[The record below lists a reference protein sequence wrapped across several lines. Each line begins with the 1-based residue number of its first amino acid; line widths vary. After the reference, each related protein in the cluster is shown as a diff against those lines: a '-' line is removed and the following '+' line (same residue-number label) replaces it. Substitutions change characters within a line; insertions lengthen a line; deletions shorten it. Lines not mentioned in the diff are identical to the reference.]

1 MNLRAVMLALLSKQ
15 PNTGYGI
22 GRLLRRELSHLWVAR
37 LQQIYSELAKLE
49 SEGLVV
55 AACAQDRHRPAKKV
69 YSLTPAGESA
79 LDCWL
84 AADPAPLHFRDD
96 LLVRLYCLERQTTD
110 LPVRRLEERRDE
122 ATRLVVELRQRL
134 AEAGGGESPETGH
147 LLALDAALARATS
160 HAEWAARA
168 IVALRKRSAGAQLT
182 TASPLS

>member
-1 MNLRAVMLALLSKQ
+1 MNLRAVILVLLSKQ

-22 GRLLRRELSHLWVAR
+22 GRLLRRELSHLWAAR

-49 SEGLVV
+49 SEGLVA
-55 AACAQDRHRPAKKV
+55 AACAQDSHRPA
-69 YSLTPAGESA
+69 TPAGESA

-84 AADPAPLHFRDD
+84 AADPAPLHYRDD
-96 LLVRLYCLERQTTD
+96 LLVRLYCLERLPTD

-122 ATRLVVELRQRL
+122 ATRRVVELRQQL
-134 AEAGGGESPETGH
+134 AEAGCGEPPETGH

-168 IVALRKRSAGAQLT
+168 ITALRKRSAGAQLT